1 MVVAERKDFSIP
13 TNSSREINESIALT
27 PFYTPFSE
35 GGLNYLRQIKII
47 LNKSD
52 CQAPNSRSRRASEG
66 FNERI
71 RILAILLPPQML
83 IDCHNNINLAYGN
96 TQRKGFS
103 PRHYLV
109 LNLVIKN

>member
-1 MVVAERKDFSIP
+1 VRLLICCTRNPLGIRLEGLTRALMVVAERKDFSIL

-52 CQAPNSRSRRASEG
+52 YQAPNSRSRRASEG
-66 FNERI
+66 VNERI
-71 RILAILLPPQML
+71 L
-83 IDCHNNINLAYGN
+83 ITDN
-96 TQRKGFS
+96 
-103 PRHYLV
+103 
-109 LNLVIKN
+109 